1 MLSGNVWPLRAE
13 SLVYGP
19 GQAMLLGFWGAG
31 GISEMAP
38 GSHMHSQAL
47 ASVPPLHSQCECTL
61 YAEETDSG
69 CSDITIEASG
79 EMVHSGAQVFRLSV
93 PPEKKLEVLGLASL
107 SLDEKASGKVSSS
120 LLLGQ
125 ENCHRQSLHLGDKC
139 KSKPQGVLII
149 TGQLRP
155 IRHTWDPCTGGE
167 GS

>member
-1 MLSGNVWPLRAE
+1 MG
-13 SLVYGP
+13 LVR
-19 GQAMLLGFWGAG
+19 QCSLGFGVLG

-47 ASVPPLHSQCECTL
+47 AFVSPLHSQCECTL
-61 YAEETDSG
+61 YAEETDLE

-79 EMVHSGAQVFRLSV
+79 EMGSSGVQVFRLSA

-107 SLDEKASGKVSSS
+107 SLDEMESGKVPSS

-125 ENCHRQSLHLGDKC
+125 ENYHRQSPNLGEKC
-139 KSKPQGVLII
+139 KSEPQGDLII
-149 TGQLRP
+149 TGQLPP